1 MAWGRDGR
9 DSRNIKLGLTVLISP
24 SCRQPCQLLGSN
36 QRFKSACQHRCTHT
50 PSTSHRQ
57 TCTCDCLCPI
67 WGGRAGLHQLEAVG
81 IPIQL
86 KSNYTGNF
94 FLTPENGSFGSRVIP
109 PNSLLGRS
117 FEELGKSQGTEAKP
131 LNQAR
136 PGVLEKTLWSTR
148 RHFSPP
154 FAHKNIDSTS
164 SFSLSCSKLLKD

>member
-81 IPIQL
+81 IPVQL

-109 PNSLLGRS
+109 SNSLLGRS

-131 LNQAR
+131 LKQGQR
-136 PGVLEKTLWSTR
+136 CWKKHSDQPEDI
-148 RHFSPP
+148 SPP
-154 FAHKNIDSTS
+154 HLLTKTSTPPVH
-164 SFSLSCSKLLKD
+164 SLSHVPSC